1 MQLLRQLRAAA
12 TECGVE
18 SVPDNA
24 SRVRVRAMADAVLAS
39 TEAAHAGPQK
49 QVRKLLKQYESTFED
64 TGGGRQALKDTA
76 RRDGVL
82 VQAAAAA
89 AEAML
94 WSVNLLE

>member
-1 MQLLRQLRAAA
+1 MGWQSEQRVQLVRQLRAAA

-49 QVRKLLKQYESTFED
+49 QVRKLFKAVREHL
-64 TGGGRQALKDTA
+64 
-76 RRDGVL
+76 
-82 VQAAAAA
+82 
-89 AEAML
+89 
-94 WSVNLLE
+94 